1 MARGESAIWA
11 IKYRLFGQ
19 HYNSGGATW
28 LPSAGQYPNLM
39 LVGHGHVN
47 STLQSSPY
55 PILETQ
61 QACNKC
67 AVGFYNFHRT
77 ATGWTCTSIG
87 SQWFQMMSSGATA
100 KLQCQFYSPNDGTA
114 TENSAAITNSLAANF
129 YDGRVRFLMRNAA
142 LGYQVTGGQ
151 ILSSYTYNSETN
163 MAVDVK
169 VDIPASGSAAVSISK
184 ADADDDG
191 LPDSWETAFFGS
203 TDHPQGAPGAD
214 WDHDGQDN
222 LREYLAGTSPTD
234 PSSVFRITN
243 ATLGTGGSLVLQWQ
257 SVTGKVYRIQHA
269 DDPGSEFEDTGDEA
283 LAGTGGTLTKS
294 VDLGAGRRG
303 FFRVRIVP

>member
-1 MARGESAIWA
+1 
-11 IKYRLFGQ
+11 
-19 HYNSGGATW
+19 
-28 LPSAGQYPNLM
+28 M